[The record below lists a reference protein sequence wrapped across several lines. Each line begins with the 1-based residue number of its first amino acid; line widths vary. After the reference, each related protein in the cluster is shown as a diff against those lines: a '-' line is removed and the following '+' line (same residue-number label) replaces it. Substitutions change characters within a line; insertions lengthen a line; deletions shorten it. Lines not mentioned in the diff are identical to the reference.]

1 MQDFR
6 ELSVWQKAHEMTLST
21 YTFTKAFPQDERFGL
36 TSQMRR
42 ASSSICANLAE
53 GCCRRTDKDFARFV
67 DYALGSASE
76 VEYFLQLAKDLRYI
90 GESDHEANAKRVC
103 EIKRMLTGLRKRL
116 MNDHSY

>member
-6 ELSVWQKAHEMTLST
+6 ELNVWRKAHDLTLLV

-53 GCCRRTDKDFARFV
+53 GCCRHTDKDFARFV

-76 VEYFLQLAKDLRYI
+76 VEYFLLLANDLSYI
-90 GESDHEANAKRVC
+90 DALDYEANREWIC
-103 EIKRMLTGLRKRL
+103 EIKRMLTGLRNRL
-116 MNDHSY
+116 TNAN